1 MYQEIFAHMKTPRH
15 MCEIKNKTPIVL
27 PKHYDMIT
35 MTRTVFDRE
44 EMEGPEKFDYEFFL
58 NDIFQYC
65 DRIFWKTNYQNL
77 KSKKLFPES
86 VQPFLWWPMK
96 RLEDNQRLF
105 SMDKPYRAWYIVLT
119 KEQWENR

>member
-1 MYQEIFAHMKTPRH
+1 MANKLSKLKLGVIGMSEGNGHPYSWSAIF
-15 MCEIKNKTPIVL
+15 NG
-27 PKHYDMIT
+27 
-35 MTRTVFDRE
+35 FDRE
-44 EMEGPEKFDYEFFL
+44 EMKGLEKFDYEFFL